1 MLCTT
6 PVQRGGTSGHS
17 TTGIQN
23 FANLVID
30 LEIRG
35 DGGDRDS

>member
-6 PVQRGGTSGHS
+6 PVQQGGTSSHG

-30 LEIRG
+30 LEIGG
-35 DGGDRDS
+35 DG